1 MTNLEEAYK
10 VINEGWTFLKDHADT
25 RPAFFS
31 VVADLEKWQDKY
43 KSNPGLYA
51 LASNMG
57 IGIYAYLD
65 KNSRKKGS
73 V

>member
-10 VINEGWTFLKDHADT
+10 VINEGWQLLKNHADN

-31 VVADLEKWQDKY
+31 VVADLDKWQKKY
-43 KSNPGLYA
+43 KNNPGLFD

>member
-1 MTNLEEAYK
+1 MTNLQEAHQL
-10 VINEGWTFLKDHADT
+10 INEGWQLLKSHTDG
-25 RPAFFS
+25 RPTFFS
-31 VVADLEKWQDKY
+31 VVADLEGWQNKY
-43 KSNPGLYA
+43 KNNPGLYA